1 MSIQSFQYPMPWLSV
16 SRLRRRKSD
25 PQGERLALI
34 GVQAAAEGVGS
45 PDSDQVQFWSEIPDR
60 PLISQLSGKEGI
72 HA

>member
-1 MSIQSFQYPMPWLSV
+1 MPWLSV